1 MSYKTEQEAFWAGD
15 FGNAYVERNK
25 DNDIVAANIAL
36 FAKIIAKAPDVKS
49 VIEFGSNIGLNLK
62 AIKQLL
68 PSVNLSAIEINQLA
82 TEQLKLI
89 GNINIY
95 HQSILDFIPDAKRDF
110 SFIKGVLIHLNP
122 NVLPTVYEKIYQ
134 SSSRYICIVEY
145 YNPTPVELHYR
156 GHDGKL
162 FKRDFAGEMMDKYSD
177 LKLIDY
183 GFCYHR
189 DPVFL
194 QDDLT
199 WFLMEKK
206 D

>member
-1 MSYKTEQEAFWAGD
+1 M
-15 FGNAYVERNK
+15 
-25 DNDIVAANIAL
+25 
-36 FAKIIAKAPDVKS
+36 
-49 VIEFGSNIGLNLK
+49 
-62 AIKQLL
+62 